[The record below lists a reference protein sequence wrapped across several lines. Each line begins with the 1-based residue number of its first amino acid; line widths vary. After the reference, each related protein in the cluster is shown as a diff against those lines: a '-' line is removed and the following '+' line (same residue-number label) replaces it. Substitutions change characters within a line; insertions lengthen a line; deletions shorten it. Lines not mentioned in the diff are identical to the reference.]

1 MVSKNNKQVLL
12 EKSAN
17 KVYRYA
23 VKRLSVGV
31 ASVAVAAGLLF
42 STQATVAQAAVEDN
56 ATDTAEVVGPSA
68 EKEPPVSET
77 ESVENTEEAAA
88 PSVTEPS
95 VETETVEEAPAVSE
109 ESSETVESN
118 TTEAVEDK
126 EATKES
132 VSNDSNSTNE
142 ASVENDSSEESLANE
157 EHATADSSSE
167 DKTSA
172 LESESSATITKA
184 YALSA
189 PASPTPALESE
200 SLATGNVSL
209 GAKSL
214 ETADEG
220 TKHEYN
226 TQNIVLTFDDI
237 LDPEKNTAKTLDY
250 KLTYYNAAIPRSV
263 MKVRIVLDDEIANQV
278 DTIIINK
285 NGNTSSPQTFS
296 RVSDNE
302 GQLTNIWELPIRQTH
317 DGAQGV
323 KEMSGTITFKQA
335 VKDVFKLE
343 QENTPIYG
351 YRAFV
356 FDPNQKKIVEDA
368 NQTGVFV
375 VNRDQKVAEPTTDTQ
390 YQKLYR
396 NSASQIIFNPS
407 IGTHGG
413 FIIDHMMNKATGV
426 PMTSLMNKSKF
437 NIKIDPRLVQYIDHA
452 ELHFLPYRFVGGVN
466 YEYLPENYR
475 TAIEF
480 NDQGLAGY
488 QGTGRF
494 ADEILNI
501 NGAQNPS
508 IIRAVLPLNQDVS
521 NLIGK
526 NEEGNLAFKVNDGQL
541 LLPITT
547 YFSTSDGGLIPGTDA
562 YGALLAFTVE
572 DIAPGVTEDKD
583 TYEPS
588 VTPVEKDY
596 GTPTTEEDV
605 TGAVTVPNYP
615 ATDENG
621 NPVEQP
627 TVTVDDPTTLPDGNT
642 PGDYTIPVTVTY
654 PDGSTDT
661 TTVTVTVKEA
671 GSEYVKDPYVDGE
684 EIVDK
689 DITPKD
695 EEAASR
701 NENGIYFE
709 DPFVNGKQVEATKVD
724 SNNNNNAT
732 DTSTTEEDTKEL
744 SDSDN
749 SDKSLPQTG
758 AAIGTGIAGLSTL
771 LAGLGIN
778 LRKRKK

>member
-56 ATDTAEVVGPSA
+56 ATDTAEVVEPSA
-68 EKEPPVSET
+68 GKETPVSET

-88 PSVTEPS
+88 PSVTEAS
-95 VETETVEEAPAVSE
+95 VETEAVEEAPAVSE

-126 EATKES
+126 EATEES
-132 VSNDSNSTNE
+132 VSNDSNSTND

-172 LESESSATITKA
+172 LESES
-184 YALSA
+184 
-189 PASPTPALESE
+189 
-200 SLATGNVSL
+200 LATGNVSL
-209 GAKSL
+209 GDKSL
-214 ETADEG
+214 ETADEE
-220 TKHEYN
+220 TMHEYN
-226 TQNIVLTFDDI
+226 TQNIALTFDDI

-278 DTIIINK
+278 DTITINK

-302 GQLTNIWELPIRQTH
+302 GQLTNIWELPIRQIH
-317 DGAQGV
+317 DGTLGV

-375 VNRDQKVAEPTTDTQ
+375 VNRDQKVAEPTTDTR
-390 YQKLYR
+390 YQELYR
-396 NSASQIIFNPS
+396 NSASQIIFDPS

-413 FIIDHMMNKATGV
+413 FIIDHMMNKATAT
-426 PMTSLMNKSKF
+426 PRTSLMNESKF
-437 NIKIDPRLVQYIDHA
+437 NIKIDPLLVQYIDHG

-521 NLIGK
+521 NLVGK

-562 YGALLAFTVE
+562 YGALPAFTVE

-583 TYEPS
+583 TYEPE

-671 GSEYVKDPYVDGE
+671 GSEYVKDPYVEGE
-684 EIVDK
+684 EIVAKGQGGVYFD
-689 DITPKD
+689 DAAVEGEDVVTQD
-695 EEAASR
+695 ENGLHVENPFVEGNEEGTVEAA
-701 NENGIYFE
+701 E
-709 DPFVNGKQVEATKVD
+709 
-724 SNNNNNAT
+724 
-732 DTSTTEEDTKEL
+732 TTEGA
-744 SDSDN
+744 
-749 SDKSLPQTG
+749 LPQTG
-758 AAIGTGIAGLSTL
+758 TAVGTAV
-771 LAGLGIN
+771 AGLGALVAGAGISS
-778 LRKRKK
+778 RKRKK

>member
-56 ATDTAEVVGPSA
+56 ATDTAEVVEPSA
-68 EKEPPVSET
+68 EKETPVSET

-88 PSVTEPS
+88 PSVTEAS
-95 VETETVEEAPAVSE
+95 VETEAVEEAPAVSE

-126 EATKES
+126 EATEES

-184 YALSA
+184 YASSA

-200 SLATGNVSL
+200 SSATVNVSL

-250 KLTYYNAAIPRSV
+250 KLTYYNAFFPRSV

-285 NGNTSSPQTFS
+285 NGNTNSPQIFS
-296 RVSDNE
+296 RVSDSE
-302 GQLTNIWELPIRQTH
+302 GQLTNIWELPILQTH
-317 DGAQGV
+317 DGTLGV

-356 FDPNQKKIVEDA
+356 FDSNEKKIVEDA

-375 VNRDQKVAEPTTDTQ
+375 VNRDQKPAEPTTDTR
-390 YQKLYR
+390 YQELYR

-413 FIIDHMMNKATGV
+413 FIIDHMMNKATGT
-426 PMTSLMNKSKF
+426 PRTSLMNMSKF

-452 ELHFLPYRFVGGVN
+452 ELHFLPYSFSGGVN

-521 NLIGK
+521 NLVGK

-562 YGALLAFTVE
+562 FGALLAFTVEVNDDNDGTVGSEWVEDIAPGVIEVEVNDGTVGSEWVE
-572 DIAPGVTEDKD
+572 DIAPGVTE
-583 TYEPS
+583 
-588 VTPVEKDY
+588 VEVND
-596 GTPTTEEDV
+596 GTV
-605 TGAVTVPNYP
+605 
-615 ATDENG
+615 
-621 NPVEQP
+621 
-627 TVTVDDPTTLPDGNT
+627 
-642 PGDYTIPVTVTY
+642 
-654 PDGSTDT
+654 
-661 TTVTVTVKEA
+661 
-671 GSEYVKDPYVDGE
+671 GSEWVE
-684 EIVDK
+684 
-689 DITPKD
+689 DIAPGVT
-695 EEAASR
+695 E
-701 NENGIYFE
+701 
-709 DPFVNGKQVEATKVD
+709 VE
-724 SNNNNNAT
+724 
-732 DTSTTEEDTKEL
+732 
-744 SDSDN
+744 
-749 SDKSLPQTG
+749 
-758 AAIGTGIAGLSTL
+758 
-771 LAGLGIN
+771 
-778 LRKRKK
+778 